1 VSEFIDPV
9 FAKTSPKRSF
19 SIIEN
24 DRFGHVFAKTGSIN
38 SNTGLLNRS
47 TNTGSGY
54 QVCHY
59 CTAARNIAAIEAGL
73 HGCIYR
79 ATPDQ
84 GQLTH
89 LDVSMHLNT
98 AVLISRTFLYC
109 TCGSEIAWC
118 CTLII

>member
-1 VSEFIDPV
+1 MLDSVSQNAYCKARISSVP
-9 FAKTSPKRSF
+9 
-19 SIIEN
+19 
-24 DRFGHVFAKTGSIN
+24 
-38 SNTGLLNRS
+38 L
-47 TNTGSGY
+47 
-54 QVCHY
+54 Y
-59 CTAARNIAAIEAGL
+59 CTAARNMAAIEAGL

-98 AVLISRTFLYC
+98 AVLISRTFLYG

-118 CTLII
+118 WYH